1 MLTSDGHP
9 PVRGNA
15 HAHVEARAQTGRHLR
30 AVVCSNAHARVRLA
44 DRCAAA
50 RGANLTPA
58 KNTIAALL
66 ANSSEMRV

>member
-30 AVVCSNAHARVRLA
+30 AVVRTNAHARVRLH

-58 KNTIAALL
+58 KNTIAALP
-66 ANSSEMRV
+66 ANSSEMQV